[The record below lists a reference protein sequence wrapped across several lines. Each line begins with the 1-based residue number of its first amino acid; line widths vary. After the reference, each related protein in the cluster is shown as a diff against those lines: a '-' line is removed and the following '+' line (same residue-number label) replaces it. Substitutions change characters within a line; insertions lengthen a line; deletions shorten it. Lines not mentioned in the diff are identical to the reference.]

1 MASQITGVSIVC
13 STVCSGADRS
23 NKTSKLHV
31 TGLCAGN
38 SPVTSEFPAQRTSN
52 TENVYTW
59 WRHHADQHYW
69 FFTDDILSALMC
81 VCGKYFRG
89 KWPDYW
95 YYFPV
100 MVLFSRH
107 GGITVCVW
115 LRVECEEIY
124 FRIIRTP
131 VRCTSFL
138 IHKTQKKQNKNWI
151 CIHDD
156 VIKWKHFP
164 RYWPFVWGIH
174 RSAVDSLQK
183 GQWRETLMFS
193 LICAWTNGWVNNRD
207 AGELRRH
214 SAHYD
219 VIVMGSLQTMTLPI
233 NPDRQWKRGSM
244 RRGSTTTQ
252 HWSAV
257 ATPVD
262 TIHRSVYIT
271 VT

>member
-1 MASQITGVSIVC
+1 MTSQITGVSIVC

-52 TENVYTW
+52 TENVSTW

-69 FFTDDILSALMC
+69 FFTDDILSALLC

-89 KWPDYW
+89 KMTRLYQDW

-100 MVLFSRH
+100 KVASQFVYGWELNVKKYIFASFGLQYDAHLSLFTRH
-107 GGITVCVW
+107 
-115 LRVECEEIY
+115 R
-124 FRIIRTP
+124 
-131 VRCTSFL
+131 
-138 IHKTQKKQNKNWI
+138 KKQNKNWI

-183 GQWRETLMFS
+183 GQWRETLMLS

-214 SAHYD
+214 RAHYD